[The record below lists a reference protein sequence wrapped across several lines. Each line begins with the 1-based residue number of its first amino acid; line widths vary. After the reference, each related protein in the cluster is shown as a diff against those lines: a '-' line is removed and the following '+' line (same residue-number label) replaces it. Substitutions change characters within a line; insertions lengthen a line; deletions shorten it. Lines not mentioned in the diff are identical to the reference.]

1 MSHSGRDSFSL
12 KGNATPLGNL
22 LGESHSS
29 QGCDV
34 LVPILS
40 ASDVIEQINAAVQE
54 SRTQHRDSEPT
65 EVSHMK
71 R

>member
-29 QGCDV
+29 QGCDD

-40 ASDVIEQINAAVQE
+40 AIKQINAAVQE